1 MAGTSVQFVGL
12 QEVMR
17 AYDNMGVINWA
28 VWQGKNPNFQYAGA
42 DDNESRQELEEW
54 LKMIAKRPN
63 QAIYTLKFFEDWKG
77 GKIPKTA
84 VEDTA
89 FNFRVLDEYD
99 EQTGMQIYRSDRG
112 SNVMA
117 EELRLLKVE
126 VQAIKERSAVPA
138 KIGNVDE
145 PMETWEKILDHPI
158 TMGLVGKIFGLD
170 IAGLAAMEGKLAGV
184 PGEHN
189 IDDTI
194 DKLLVYDQD
203 LSSHLYKLL
212 QIAEK
217 NPGQFK
223 MFLAMLDKM

>member
-28 VWQGKNPNFQYAGA
+28 VWQGKNPNFQYGGT

-89 FNFRVLDEYD
+89 FNFRVLDEFD

-112 SNVMA
+112 SNVVVEEIRLMRA
-117 EELRLLKVE
+117 ELKE
-126 VQAIKERSAVPA
+126 IKEKAVVPA

-184 PGEHN
+184 PGEHS

-194 DKLLVYDQD
+194 DKLLVYDTD
-203 LSSHLYKLL
+203 LGNHLYKLL